1 MVQTYDDYPV
11 ISAMQFADLGFCA
24 PQELPA
30 FLAAHDFTVAGD
42 LPHNTSGGQ
51 LSLGQAGCAGGHL
64 GLVESDPATLGH
76 CGGPAGK
83 RGKAGA
89 GVGVRDDQFDRG
101 LGSGRRRAGGRVMRV
116 KKNPLHR
123 TRRPLL
129 PPGQRSRTAHLLTAA
144 AAEGRFA
151 LPCCTACGRFAWPMP
166 EACPACLG
174 DMALAP
180 AMPGARVLSATTA
193 EVPADAYFRERS
205 PWRVG
210 LVQMDCGPQALVHL
224 SPGAGM
230 GDAVRLALML
240 DRAGNAVLHAGKKG
254 EDMATDPQWHEMVAD
269 PRDRRIL
276 ITDARHIAAL
286 PLAQALARAG
296 AVAIFAGV
304 PDPWKPLDTRAA
316 LEAVPG
322 LELVA
327 LDVTSDRSVSDLAAQ
342 IGGKVE
348 ILINTAD
355 LPRPGGLMGPT
366 ATVEA
371 RAAMET
377 VAFGLM
383 RLARAFGPALAGRG
397 ADGGVGAVAWVN
409 LLSVFAHAA
418 PPAGRL
424 CRRPCRR
431 AGVQPRLRADL
442 AMGGVRLLTAFA
454 GPTDDPWFQSFPQ
467 PKVTGKALADGIL
480 AALLKGQEEAVIG
493 DLARDLMERL
503 RENPKAVERD
513 LAQGRM

>member
-1 MVQTYDDYPV
+1 
-11 ISAMQFADLGFCA
+11 
-24 PQELPA
+24 
-30 FLAAHDFTVAGD
+30 
-42 LPHNTSGGQ
+42 
-51 LSLGQAGCAGGHL
+51 
-64 GLVESDPATLGH
+64 
-76 CGGPAGK
+76 
-83 RGKAGA
+83 
-89 GVGVRDDQFDRG
+89 
-101 LGSGRRRAGGRVMRV
+101 MRV

-123 TRRPLL
+123 TRRPVL
-129 PPGQRSRTAHLLTAA
+129 PPGQRSRAAHLLAA
-144 AAEGRFA
+144 AAGEGRFA
-151 LPCCTACGRFAWPMP
+151 LPSCTGCGRFAWPMP

-180 AMPGARVLSATTA
+180 APQGARVLSATTA
-193 EVPADAYFRERS
+193 EVPADSYFRERS

-230 GDAVRLALML
+230 GDAVRLSLML

-254 EDMATDPQWHEMVAD
+254 EDMATDPQWQEMVAD
-269 PRDRRIL
+269 PRDRRVL

-296 AVAIFAGV
+296 AVAIYAGV

-327 LDVTSDRSVSDLAAQ
+327 LDVTSDRSVNDLAAQ

-383 RLARAFGPALAGRG
+383 RLARAFGPAMAGRG
-397 ADGGVGAVAWVN
+397 ADGGKGAVAWVN
-409 LLSVFAHAA
+409 LLSVFSHAA
-418 PPAGRL
+418 PPALAGYAAAHAAA
-424 CRRPCRR
+424 R
-431 AGVQPRLRADL
+431 AFSHALRADL
-442 AMGGVRLLTAFA
+442 ATGGVRLLTIFA
-454 GPTDDPWFQSFPQ
+454 GPTDDPWFQTFPQ

-493 DLARDLMERL
+493 DLARDLTDRL
-503 RENPKAVERD
+503 RENPKAVERE

>member
-1 MVQTYDDYPV
+1 
-11 ISAMQFADLGFCA
+11 
-24 PQELPA
+24 
-30 FLAAHDFTVAGD
+30 
-42 LPHNTSGGQ
+42 
-51 LSLGQAGCAGGHL
+51 
-64 GLVESDPATLGH
+64 
-76 CGGPAGK
+76 
-83 RGKAGA
+83 
-89 GVGVRDDQFDRG
+89 
-101 LGSGRRRAGGRVMRV
+101 MRV

-129 PPGQRSRTAHLLTAA
+129 PPGQRSRAAHLLTAA

-174 DMALAP
+174 DMGLQAAP
-180 AMPGARVLSATTA
+180 QGARVLSATTA
-193 EVPADAYFRERS
+193 EVPADAYFRERG

-210 LVQMDCGPQALVHL
+210 LVQMNAGPQALVHL
-224 SPGAGM
+224 SPAAGM
-230 GDAVRLALML
+230 GDAVRLSLML
-240 DRAGNAVLHAGKKG
+240 DRAGNAVLHAATKG
-254 EDMATDPQWHEMVAD
+254 EDMATDPQWQEMVAD
-269 PRDRRIL
+269 PRDRRVL

-296 AVAIFAGV
+296 AVAIYAGV

-327 LDVTSDRSVSDLAAQ
+327 LDVTSDRSVNDLAAQ

-348 ILINTAD
+348 ILINSAD
-355 LPRPGGLMGPT
+355 LPRPGGLMAPM
-366 ATVEA
+366 ADA

-383 RLARAFGPALAGRG
+383 RLARGFGPAMAGRG
-397 ADGGVGAVAWVN
+397 ADGGKGAVAWVN
-409 LLSVFAHAA
+409 LLSVFALAA
-418 PPAGRL
+418 PPQLAGYAAAHSAAL
-424 CRRPCRR
+424 
-431 AGVQPRLRADL
+431 AFSHALRADL
-442 AMGGVRLLTAFA
+442 ATGGVRLLTAFA
-454 GPTDDPWFQSFPQ
+454 GPTDDPWFQTFPQ

-493 DLARDLMERL
+493 DLARDLTDRL
-503 RENPKAVERD
+503 RENPKAVERE

>member
-1 MVQTYDDYPV
+1 
-11 ISAMQFADLGFCA
+11 
-24 PQELPA
+24 
-30 FLAAHDFTVAGD
+30 
-42 LPHNTSGGQ
+42 
-51 LSLGQAGCAGGHL
+51 
-64 GLVESDPATLGH
+64 
-76 CGGPAGK
+76 
-83 RGKAGA
+83 
-89 GVGVRDDQFDRG
+89 
-101 LGSGRRRAGGRVMRV
+101 MRV

-123 TRRPLL
+123 TRRPVL
-129 PPGQRSRTAHLLTAA
+129 PPGQRSRAAHLLTA

-166 EACPACLG
+166 EGCPACLG

-193 EVPADAYFRERS
+193 EVPADAYFRERG

-230 GDAVRLALML
+230 GDAVRLSLML
-240 DRAGNAVLHAGKKG
+240 DRAGNAVLHAGKEG
-254 EDMATDPQWHEMVAD
+254 EDMTTDPQWQEMVAD
-269 PRDRRIL
+269 PRDRRVL

-296 AVAIFAGV
+296 AAAIFVGV

-327 LDVTSDRSVSDLAAQ
+327 LDVTSDRSVNDLAVQ

-383 RLARAFGPALAGRG
+383 RLARGFGPTMAGRG
-397 ADGGVGAVAWVN
+397 ADGTKGAVAWVN
-409 LLSVFAHAA
+409 VLSVFAHAH
-418 PPAGRL
+418 PPAL
-424 CRRPCRR
+424 
-431 AGVQPRLRADL
+431 AGYAAAHAAALAISHALRADL
-442 AMGGVRLLTAFA
+442 AQGGVRLLTVFA

-467 PKVTGKALADGIL
+467 PKVTGTALAGGIM
-480 AALLKGQEEAVIG
+480 AALLKGQEEAMIG
-493 DLARDLMERL
+493 DLARDLMDRL
-503 RENPKAVERD
+503 RENPKAVEREF
-513 LAQGRM
+513 AQGRM

>member
-1 MVQTYDDYPV
+1 
-11 ISAMQFADLGFCA
+11 
-24 PQELPA
+24 
-30 FLAAHDFTVAGD
+30 
-42 LPHNTSGGQ
+42 
-51 LSLGQAGCAGGHL
+51 
-64 GLVESDPATLGH
+64 
-76 CGGPAGK
+76 
-83 RGKAGA
+83 
-89 GVGVRDDQFDRG
+89 
-101 LGSGRRRAGGRVMRV
+101 MRV
-116 KKNPLHR
+116 KKNPLHP

-129 PPGQRSRTAHLLTAA
+129 PPGLRSRAAHLLTAA

-151 LPCCTACGRFAWPMP
+151 LPCCTACGRYSWPMP

-180 AMPGARVLSATTA
+180 AQQGARVLSATTA
-193 EVPADAYFRERS
+193 EVPADAYFRERG

-210 LVQMDCGPQALVHL
+210 LVQMDAGPQALVHL
-224 SPGAGM
+224 SPAAGM

-240 DRAGNAVLHAGKKG
+240 DRAGNAVLHAAREG
-254 EDMATDPQWHEMVAD
+254 EDMTTDPQWHEMVAD

-276 ITDARHIAAL
+276 ITDARHVAAL

-296 AVAIFAGV
+296 AAAIYAGV
-304 PDPWKPLDTRAA
+304 SEPWKPLDTRAA

-322 LELVA
+322 LQILP
-327 LDVTSDRSVSDLAAQ
+327 LDVTSDRSVNDLSAQ

-355 LPRPGGLMGPT
+355 LPRPGGMLGAT
-366 ATVEA
+366 APVDA

-377 VAFGLM
+377 VAFGLL
-383 RLARAFGPALAGRG
+383 RLGRAFGPALAGRG
-397 ADGGVGAVAWVN
+397 ADGDRGAVAWVN

-418 PPAGRL
+418 PPAL
-424 CRRPCRR
+424 
-431 AGVQPRLRADL
+431 AGHAAAHAAALAFSHALRADL
-442 AMGGVRLLTAFA
+442 AQGGVRLLTAFA
-454 GPTDDPWFQSFPQ
+454 GPTEDAWFQTFPQ

-480 AALLKGQEEAVIG
+480 SALLKGQETAVIG

-503 RENPKAVERD
+503 AENPKAVERE

>member
-1 MVQTYDDYPV
+1 
-11 ISAMQFADLGFCA
+11 
-24 PQELPA
+24 
-30 FLAAHDFTVAGD
+30 
-42 LPHNTSGGQ
+42 
-51 LSLGQAGCAGGHL
+51 
-64 GLVESDPATLGH
+64 
-76 CGGPAGK
+76 
-83 RGKAGA
+83 
-89 GVGVRDDQFDRG
+89 
-101 LGSGRRRAGGRVMRV
+101 MRV

-123 TRRPLL
+123 TRRPVL
-129 PPGQRSRTAHLLTAA
+129 PPGQRSRAAHLLTAA

-166 EACPACLG
+166 EGCPACLG

-193 EVPADAYFRERS
+193 EVPADAYFRERG

-230 GDAVRLALML
+230 GDAVRLSLML
-240 DRAGNAVLHAGKKG
+240 DRAGNAVLHAGKEG
-254 EDMATDPQWHEMVAD
+254 EDMTTDPQWQEMVAD
-269 PRDRRIL
+269 PRDRRVL

-296 AVAIFAGV
+296 AAAIFVGV

-327 LDVTSDRSVSDLAAQ
+327 LDVTSDRSVNDLAVQ

-383 RLARAFGPALAGRG
+383 RLARGFGPTMAGRG
-397 ADGGVGAVAWVN
+397 ADGTKGAVAWVN
-409 LLSVFAHAA
+409 VLSVFAHAH
-418 PPAGRL
+418 PPAL
-424 CRRPCRR
+424 
-431 AGVQPRLRADL
+431 AGYAAAHAAALAISHALRADL
-442 AMGGVRLLTAFA
+442 AQGGVRLLTVFA

-467 PKVTGKALADGIL
+467 PKVTGTALAGGIM
-480 AALLKGQEEAVIG
+480 AALLKGQEEAMIG
-493 DLARDLMERL
+493 DLARDLMDRL
-503 RENPKAVERD
+503 RENPKAVEREF
-513 LAQGRM
+513 AQGRM